1 MNEMKRNRLIKINY
15 RCLIVLV
22 LIVSDAI
29 PKVKGEFI
37 CVISQ
42 SKHVEQTQTVGL
54 IFHFAPLFIRTKR
67 HNQQNRNL
75 QLVNV
80 L

>member
-1 MNEMKRNRLIKINY
+1 M
-15 RCLIVLV
+15 
-22 LIVSDAI
+22 

-37 CVISQ
+37 CMISQ

>member
-1 MNEMKRNRLIKINY
+1 M
-15 RCLIVLV
+15 
-22 LIVSDAI
+22 

-37 CVISQ
+37 CMISQ
-42 SKHVEQTQTVGL
+42 SKLVEQTQTVGL
-54 IFHFAPLFIRTKR
+54 IFHFAPPFIRTKG

-80 L
+80 CHPGLWCVNTDIYNIKLHV

>member
-1 MNEMKRNRLIKINY
+1 M
-15 RCLIVLV
+15 
-22 LIVSDAI
+22 

-37 CVISQ
+37 CMISQ

-80 L
+80 LWLSCVNTVIYNIKLHV